1 MRPPRIAPGAPA
13 APDTMQFVHGF
24 ALVIALL
31 WVWSTHGTK
40 NSALCM
46 CVVFMVATWVWGFS
60 TKNAFRKY
68 SALALLV
75 LLGIVAVCFIPP
87 HTCEQQHDDAT
98 AETLARHMIFHLQ
111 LVDHFTELYGPSSD
125 ITNVR
130 TPDGGIKPMHAN
142 CYDANRHEWN
152 PCDKKQMKDMMKKE
166 FSCKT
171 N

>member
-1 MRPPRIAPGAPA
+1 MPPGAPA
-13 APDTMQFVHGF
+13 APDTMQFVHGVS
-24 ALVIALL
+24 LGIALL

-60 TKNAFRKY
+60 TNVEFRKV

-87 HTCEQQHDDAT
+87 HTCEEQHDVAT
-98 AETLARHMIFHLQ
+98 AKTLDNHITFHLE
-111 LVDHFTELYGPSSD
+111 LVDHFADLYGPYSD

-130 TPDGGIKPMHAN
+130 TPDGGIKPKHAN
-142 CYDANRHEWN
+142 CYDAKRHKWN
-152 PCDKKQMKDMMKKE
+152 PCDKQQIKAMIKKE